1 MIPAHDPRTEADDGV
16 PDPATGRR
24 LLAIAGLT
32 CAGLIAAGGVLWWR
46 LGGAV
51 FSDYVLSGLA
61 WCF

>member
-1 MIPAHDPRTEADDGV
+1 VRSADGRSVEDHGGA
-16 PDPATGRR
+16 PDATTGRW
-24 LLAIAGLT
+24 LLALAGLT
-32 CAGLIAAGGVLWWR
+32 CAGLIAAGGLLWWR